1 MWFGRMSKQLQ
12 GTGNGVQRLNRRDVL
27 GGMATVGAGAAGF
40 ATMTQRG
47 SAGALTGGCVDD
59 WPSATDTRIE
69 LDDDEPSVSD
79 DLPDS
84 GAVVVYV
91 HGLFGDDLLDSV
103 DINGANQAAALDEAL
118 SEEGVDRPTIAAMWN
133 SSTTWSIAKRRADD
147 AGETLATWLKENRD
161 EYDSVTLVAHSLGAR
176 VTLVALSE
184 LVDTDVTVDSVALL
198 GGAVNPDTVCE
209 EYKDGIE
216 ASVSETVYNYHS
228 EDDGIVCN
236 IYAIREFTSA
246 VGCGGADCSGGW
258 FSSGSDRPENYE
270 EVDLT
275 GEVTAHCDF
284 FKPDELEPGEG
295 NAVSELVERQL

>member
-1 MWFGRMSKQLQ
+1 MSKQQ
-12 GTGNGVQRLNRRDVL
+12 GAGNGEQQLNRRDVL
-27 GGMATVGAGAAGF
+27 GGMATVGAGAAGLA
-40 ATMTQRG
+40 ATSEPG
-47 SAGALTGGCVDD
+47 SAGALTGGCIDD
-59 WPSATDTRIE
+59 WPAATDDRIQ
-69 LDDDEPSVSD
+69 LADDEPAVSAD
-79 DLPDS
+79 IPDS
-84 GAVVVYV
+84 GDVVIYV

-103 DINGANQAAALDEAL
+103 DINGANQAAALDNAL
-118 SEEGVDRPTIAAMWN
+118 SEEGIEQPTIAAMWN
-133 SSTTWSIAKRRADD
+133 SSTTWTVAKWRADD
-147 AGETLATWLKENRD
+147 AGETLAMWLEANRSD
-161 EYDSVTLVAHSLGAR
+161 YNSVTLVAHSLGVR

-184 LVDTDVTVDSVALL
+184 LADTDVTVDSVALL

-216 ASVSETVYNYHS
+216 SSVSETVYNYHS

-258 FSSGSDRPENYE
+258 FSSGSDRPDNYE

-284 FKPDELEPGEG
+284 FKPDSLESGT
-295 NAVSELVERQL
+295 AVGELVDRQL